1 MQDQAASQ
9 LAVSARS
16 LRHSLASLKLPFE
29 TADVADGRAEI
40 ASALRQLDDHVLP
53 RLDHLDAP
61 ALVVVGGSTG
71 SGKSLL
77 VNSLLG
83 TEVSRSGVLR
93 PTTTSPVLAHHPASV
108 TWFQTGRIL
117 PDLARVTSGEAHG
130 HSEIRLVS
138 TESVPTSVALLDA
151 PDIDSVSTENRTL
164 AAQLLDAADL
174 WVFVTT
180 AARYAD
186 AVPWSFLA
194 QAQRRGTPLV
204 IVMNRVPVGFG
215 DEVSSHLR
223 TMLAT
228 NGLPDVEVFVIEEQ
242 PLVDGLLSP
251 EAVTELRNWVDRLG
265 SDHAARASAV
275 RRSLTGAISELG
287 ERTIHIAGAVETQI
301 GTADLLR
308 AVAIANYDQAHRQV
322 GDDISQGAVLKG
334 EVLSRWE
341 EVIGTGELM
350 RQLRTGLGR
359 LRDRVAGALTG
370 KRPGDE
376 RLNGAVEHVAETL
389 IRTRADKAADDIVSA
404 WRSQPAGAQLVAN
417 AIHDLSRSSAD
428 LPERAG
434 RVVRDWQAGLIE
446 LVRDAG
452 ADKRTTARVLSLGVN
467 ATAMVVM
474 MVVFSHTGGLTGA
487 EFAVA
492 GGAGAVGHT
501 LLEALLGDQAIR
513 TLAAKARAG
522 LDALVKTLYDQEA
535 NRFVQV
541 IDAVP
546 LTSEKPD
553 ELRRLAAELGRKA

>member
-1 MQDQAASQ
+1 MQDQAARK
-9 LAVSARS
+9 LAVTARS
-16 LRHSLASLKLPFE
+16 LRDTLAALHLPFE
-29 TADVADGRAEI
+29 TADIGAARAE
-40 ASALRQLDDHVLP
+40 AAAALRQLDDHVLP

-77 VNSLLG
+77 VNSLLAAD
-83 TEVSRSGVLR
+83 VSRSGVLR
-93 PTTTSPVLAHHPASV
+93 PTTTSPVLAHHPASQA
-108 TWFQTGRIL
+108 WFQAGRIL
-117 PDLARVTSGEAHG
+117 PGLARVTTGEAHG

-138 TESVPTSVALLDA
+138 TDAVPTSVALLDA
-151 PDIDSVSTENRTL
+151 PDIDSVSTQNREL
-164 AAQLLDAADL
+164 AAQLLEAADL

-186 AVPWSFLA
+186 AVPWGFLS

-204 IVMNRVPVGFG
+204 IVMNRVPAGFG
-215 DEVSSHLR
+215 DEVGAHLH
-223 TMLAT
+223 TMLTT
-228 NGLPDVEVFVIEEQ
+228 NGLIDVEIFLIEEQ
-242 PLVDGLLSP
+242 PLIDGRLSP
-251 EAVTELRNWVDRLG
+251 AAVAGLRGWVDRLG
-265 SDHAARASAV
+265 SDHAARAEAV
-275 RRSLTGAISELG
+275 RRALAGAIVELG
-287 ERTIHIAGAVETQI
+287 DRTRRVADAVETQI

-308 AVAIANYDQAHRQV
+308 AVVIGNYDQALRQV
-322 GDDISQGAVLKG
+322 GDDISQGAILKG

-359 LRDRVAGALTG
+359 LRDRVVGALSG
-370 KRPGDE
+370 KRSGDE

-389 IRTRADKAADDIVSA
+389 IRTRADRAADDIVAA
-404 WRSQPAGAQLVAN
+404 WRSQPAGARLLADS
-417 AIHDLSRSSAD
+417 AADLARSSPD

-452 ADKRTTARVLSLGVN
+452 GDKRTTARVLSLGVN
-467 ATAMVVM
+467 GVAMVVM

-487 EFAVA
+487 EVAVA

-513 TLAAKARAG
+513 TLATKARAG
-522 LDALVKTLYDQEA
+522 LDSLVRTLYNDEA
-535 NRFVQV
+535 ARFLAVL
-541 IDAVP
+541 DAVP
-546 LTSEKPD
+546 LASGAPA
-553 ELRRLAAELGRKA
+553 ELRRLSTELGQA